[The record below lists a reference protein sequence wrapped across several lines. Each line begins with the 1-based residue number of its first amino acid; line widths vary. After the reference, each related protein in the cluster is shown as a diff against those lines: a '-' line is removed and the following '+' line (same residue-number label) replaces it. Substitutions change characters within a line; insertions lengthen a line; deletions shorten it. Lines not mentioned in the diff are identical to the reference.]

1 MPELLSPMSA
11 PCGQCWFSGTLLF
24 FSAFAE
30 RREGG
35 APKDQVLE
43 EVDVRQKENPN
54 STRRELWEPSDVSE
68 RDMARSVT
76 LWQEALP
83 VVPDLLSHA
92 AWS

>member
-1 MPELLSPMSA
+1 MLFFWDIA
-11 PCGQCWFSGTLLF
+11 F

-35 APKDQVLE
+35 APKHQVFG
-43 EVDVRQKENPN
+43 EVDVRQKENAN

-83 VVPDLLSHA
+83 VVPYLLSHA